1 MEATTFSEKGGRTTQ
16 AEHMS
21 ACIRAACVR
30 KGWDLNDLAK
40 RAGMSRTTLYHL
52 ERGRTRVP
60 HVATLRKLAAVLE
73 IDADELCGQ
82 SNLSCDSITSNGEQ
96 QPLIRAEDRRQF
108 DRATNKAV
116 DEVSAERAELFAN
129 WSESEWD
136 ELYST
141 FGTGGQ
147 LREAGVVDVA
157 QSINRRREV
166 VRKLEVIMDTHLA
179 DTASTVIDALYQ
191 MVQVPESR

>member
-1 MEATTFSEKGGRTTQ
+1 MEATAFNEKSRTSH
-16 AEHMS
+16 AEHVS

-30 KGWDLNDLAK
+30 KGWDLHDLAK
-40 RAGMSRTTLYHL
+40 HAGMSRTTLYHL

-73 IDADELCGQ
+73 IDADELCATSSPVREDTR
-82 SNLSCDSITSNGEQ
+82 SNSACP
-96 QPLIRAEDRRQF
+96 PLIRAADRRQF

-116 DEVSAERAELFAN
+116 NDVRTERSELFTN
-129 WSESEWD
+129 WSKTDWD

-147 LREAGVVDVA
+147 LREAGVVNVA

-166 VRKLEVIMDTHLA
+166 VRKLEIIMETHLA
-179 DTASTVIDALYQ
+179 TTAATVIDALYQ
-191 MVQVPESR
+191 MVQVPE